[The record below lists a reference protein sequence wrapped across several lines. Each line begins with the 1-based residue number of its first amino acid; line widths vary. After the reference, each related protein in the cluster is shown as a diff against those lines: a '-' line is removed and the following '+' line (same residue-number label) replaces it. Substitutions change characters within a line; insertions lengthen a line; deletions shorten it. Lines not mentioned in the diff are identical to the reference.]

1 MKVRI
6 TALALALTLLGAS
19 AAWASAITIVTNAGT
34 TYTTNG
40 ITDFSVN
47 SSQMNG
53 MQITAFWTVNGVA
66 QSQTQTWNSG
76 VAFTGANFDLAVS
89 GDTFNN
95 NAWQL
100 DFNVSGTGLLQ
111 ELLFNGVPGNTVFD
125 RTFGG
130 LQGTPGSNLGKDVDG
145 FDQYS
150 QTYHCGLFNL
160 FTCTDQ
166 GQITATYFN
175 QVILG
180 SNAPVGDEYAGVR
193 IDFNSFGGLGEGTN
207 WQFAM
212 DTDIAMTQLVQVS
225 QTSAVPEPG
234 SMVLLGTGL
243 LGLAAAARRRAARR

>member
-1 MKVRI
+1 MRAKI
-6 TALALALTLLGAS
+6 TALAMGLTLVGAS
-19 AAWASAITIVTNAGT
+19 SAWASDITVVANAGT
-34 TYTTNG
+34 TYTTSA
-40 ITDFSVN
+40 ITDFSVD

-53 MQITAFWTVNGVA
+53 MQITALWTVNGVA
-66 QSQTQTWNSG
+66 HSQTQTWNSG
-76 VAFTGANFDLAVS
+76 VAFTGTNFDLAVS

-100 DFNVSGTGLLQ
+100 DFDVSGTGLLQ

-130 LQGTPGSNLGKDVDG
+130 LQGTTGSNLGKDVDG

-150 QTYHCGLFNL
+150 QTERCGFLNL
-160 FTCTDQ
+160 QFCTTQ

-175 QVILG
+175 QVELNG
-180 SNAPVGDEYAGVR
+180 HNPVGDEYADVR

-207 WQFAM
+207 WQFSM
-212 DTDIAMTQLVQVS
+212 DTDIAMTQLVQVN

-243 LGLAAAARRRAARR
+243 LGLAAAARRRARR